1 MKNDPRS
8 LPNAKCKLPIAC
20 LCLILLIGCDR
31 TPERDD
37 LLSGKV
43 TRVVSGQTVEVMLVQ
58 TNEVARVRITG
69 IDAPDLRQ
77 SPWGKIAKDKLS
89 DLVMDREVELER
101 ENATGDGLSR
111 DRFNRINA
119 HVWQNNTLV
128 SQRLVKAG
136 FVLANTQYPHSYS
149 KLLINAQEYARLM
162 GFQIWNR
169 DRAMRYTPSQFR
181 SKIKPTIKQ

>member
-1 MKNDPRS
+1 M
-8 LPNAKCKLPIAC
+8 
-20 LCLILLIGCDR
+20 LLIGCDR
-31 TPERDD
+31 TPKRDD

-43 TRVVSGQTVEVMLVQ
+43 TRVVSGQTIEVMLTQ
-58 TNEVARVRITG
+58 TSEVARVRITG

-77 SPWGKIAKDKLS
+77 SPWGKIAKDSLS
-89 DLVMDREVELER
+89 DLIMDRQIELESKNSVR
-101 ENATGDGLSR
+101 DGLSR

-119 HVWQNNTLV
+119 HVWQGKTLV
-128 SQRLVKAG
+128 SEQLVKTG
-136 FVLANTQYPHSYS
+136 CVLANTQYPHSYS

-169 DRAMRYTPSQFR
+169 DRAMRYTPNQFR